1 MGLRAGPTRAL
12 AILLVSALSMAPAT
26 GRAAPPGAPAELD
39 DPAVLRRRGNEAMAA
54 FKPGEALEAYKQA
67 YEASRDP
74 ALLYNMGRALEALED
89 YPAALARYEDFARQA
104 SPELRARVPKLDETI
119 IALRGR
125 VSRLSVTCNVP
136 GARVLVR
143 EKTVG
148 ETLARGE
155 ALVVPLGAG
164 SAVLEVDADGYNPFQ
179 RSIVLPGGGPLAVD
193 VQLVRRA
200 VAGMLV
206 VASEPRG
213 ASVFVDDKELGNA
226 PVEASVGAGTH
237 RVVVHLSGY
246 LDKATSVVVG
256 VGERRVVTLD
266 LGQTTPIAKTW
277 WFWTGIGAV
286 VATGVIVTYAA
297 LTERG
302 PGSGSIQPGVTRGP

>member
-1 MGLRAGPTRAL
+1 
-12 AILLVSALSMAPAT
+12 
-26 GRAAPPGAPAELD
+26 
-39 DPAVLRRRGNEAMAA
+39 MAA
-54 FKPGEALEAYKQA
+54 FKPGEALEAYRQA

-74 ALLYNMGRALEALED
+74 ALLYNMARALEALED

-104 SPELRARVPKLDETI
+104 APDLRARVPKLDETI
-119 IALRGR
+119 ASLRAR
-125 VSRLSVTCNVP
+125 VSRLSITCNVP

-148 ETLARGE
+148 ETLPQGE
-155 ALVVPLGAG
+155 ALVVPLAAG
-164 SAVLEVDADGYNPFQ
+164 SAVVEVDADGYKPFQ
-179 RSIVLPGGGPLAVD
+179 RSIVLPGGSPLTVD

-200 VAGMLV
+200 VAGTLV

-213 ASVFVDDKELGNA
+213 ASVFVDDRELGNA
-226 PVEASVGAGTH
+226 PVEASVGAGPH
-237 RVVVHLSGY
+237 HVVVHLSGY
-246 LDKATSVVVG
+246 VDKATSVVIG

-297 LTERG
+297 LTERA
-302 PGSGSIQPGVTRGP
+302 PGTGSIPPGETRAP